1 MPRPASSWA
10 RHRDPHGVCALLL
23 LPGASVRVL
32 IVGAGGHG
40 QVAADILLR
49 RAEASGGVEPVG
61 FVDENPSFSGSTIL
75 GIPVMGTV
83 EHVTA
88 IPHDALVIAVGDN
101 AARARLF
108 HALEA
113 AGEAFATL
121 CHPAAIVSPDAQ
133 VGPGCMICARVVV
146 GTGSVIGADVI
157 LNTACTVDHHNRID
171 DHVHIAPGVHLGGD
185 VTIGAGALIGIGA
198 VVMPS
203 RQVGEWSV
211 VGAGALVHRDVPSSV
226 TVAGVPAR
234 VLQSEAINRR

>member
-1 MPRPASSWA
+1 
-10 RHRDPHGVCALLL
+10 VCVVLLL
-23 LPGASVRVL
+23 QVASMRVL

-49 RAEASGGVEPVG
+49 CAEAGGRVELVG
-61 FVDENPSFSGSTIL
+61 FVDENPSSTGRRIL
-75 GIPVMGTV
+75 GIPVIGTV

-108 HALEA
+108 QAMEA
-113 AGEAFATL
+113 AGEEFATL
-121 CHPAAIVSPDAQ
+121 CHPAAVVSPDAQ
-133 VGPGCMICARVVV
+133 VGPGCMICAGVVV

-171 DHVHIAPGVHLGGD
+171 DHSHIAPGVHLGGD
-185 VTIGAGALIGIGA
+185 VTVGIGALIGIGA

-203 RQVGEWSV
+203 RRVGDWSV
-211 VGAGALVHRDVPSSV
+211 VGAGALVHRNVPSRV
-226 TVAGVPAR
+226 TVAGVPAK
-234 VLQSEAINRR
+234 VLQNEAIDRR

>member
-1 MPRPASSWA
+1 M
-10 RHRDPHGVCALLL
+10 
-23 LPGASVRVL
+23 
-32 IVGAGGHG
+32 
-40 QVAADILLR
+40 AADILLR

-61 FVDENPSFSGSTIL
+61 FVDENPSLGGRTIL

-108 HALEA
+108 DAMEA
-113 AGEAFATL
+113 AGEVFATL
-121 CHPAAIVSPDAQ
+121 CHPAAVVSPDAQ
-133 VGPGCMICARVVV
+133 VGPGCLICARVVV

-171 DHVHIAPGVHLGGD
+171 DHVHVAPGVHLGGD

-203 RQVGEWSV
+203 RRVGEWSV

-226 TVAGVPAR
+226 TVAGAPAR
-234 VLQSEAINRR
+234 VLQGKAINQR